1 MQNDGRTSHNTMKI
15 LFFLTSILGSDTLAC
30 GLCSVTCAC
39 TAPSVRPWSC
49 LTCVVILAL
58 SLPLL
63 PLASS
68 SAPFTPRTP
77 SLAVPLLL
85 SVCLPLYLHFHP
97 FQIPPLHFSQFAPTA
112 LLLLMFLKETPSV
125 LCITV
130 PAGAG
135 LINYQEH

>member
-1 MQNDGRTSHNTMKI
+1 MQTLLCHMCLHSTKCEA
-15 LFFLTSILGSDTLAC
+15 LGLPPR
-30 GLCSVTCAC
+30 V
-39 TAPSVRPWSC
+39 
-49 LTCVVILAL
+49 
-58 SLPLL
+58 PLL

-97 FQIPPLHFSQFAPTA
+97 FQIPLLHFSQFAPTS